1 MDGISMSNESLWSI
15 LSGTSVV
22 YSNTIVG
29 KQLEEG
35 KDKFSKGILYYAKS
49 SDDDK
54 GKTSKTSSTG
64 SSAQKD
70 FLSKIMKLI
79 DVSEP
84 VAEELLYSYLVSEF
98 RGTSRSLSALLSSE
112 RHQQALLVS
121 VWRFYHTERLY
132 LLMGLRQIIA
142 RHADTDH
149 PYKPLFAKFLNY
161 VIDKDGRL
169 LPSLLDQLEW
179 CVSAQPPS
187 WRHNEALS
195 SPAGRDSWV
204 SSALKEQAEL
214 LQCVL
219 TYCQQRQPLNRS
231 QLLRLVN
238 LFTRHALG
246 HSPPYAQLLT
256 EQHAELLRSV
266 TLLQTTVCLHGMQLG
281 QLADQVRGSPLLE
294 THLLS
299 TEMARAELDAALP
312 LGARPEHGPLLLAWL
327 LVLHVTANG
336 AAGSEGRRAALTR
349 RCRQLNV
356 LGYIRQMLT
365 EAEVFQNR
373 TSMIGKIARATIY
386 NVVDLL
392 LLCFD
397 ATNLGDEKDM
407 VTICAEVLSVP
418 HLAADFWAAD
428 SDSCGLRLLFDDV
441 AARFPAD
448 AAPLLELCAGLARAG
463 VSSLTEVVSYLQRVP
478 CFAEPAAAVPGG
490 SAAVSQGGRLWS
502 LRAPRRPEQRLPQ
515 LLIPAGTEGRLLEG
529 RHHLVSWSV
538 AHSGW
543 QRALIFLDDLHQEGQ
558 LGEQHVQPE
567 TLERAG
573 AVACLLRA
581 AMETGSPDLLRQLRP
596 HIDLLFP
603 ILERHYR
610 WGSPPQSFVHHAA
623 EVLALYARVEPHY
636 VWEHMDRNRL
646 LPRGGAGGDP
656 VLSVEAGRLGELIE
670 AHECVQ
676 RKYPLTQ
683 AFLHLL
689 HNTVQA
695 APDPPPAALVPAVA
709 FVLRDVFPAHVRW
722 QYARR
727 GDETA
732 LGRAC
737 LRLLDALLPLD
748 GPGPLRQMVARALT
762 DGPPAETLLALV
774 VHGEARIVMLLEEQT
789 HWDTGAGLEFIR
801 LIHVALS
808 VLNRLLVLRCRED
821 LPQQQQQ
828 QQQASLLETLLTSQ
842 PVGRGQLRPVLAIA
856 QYLFHRHNPHLPT
869 LAIRLLLRLAKV
881 FPMSLLASFGQDS
894 DVICSVILRRLRA
907 ETEDASLKVAV
918 LDFLAT
924 CVTSQPGLLQR
935 LLGVG
940 TVESE
945 DGTKKKAE
953 QDDEGGFLE
962 ELLAIFEEHRK
973 SERWE
978 SPLLLAAA
986 ALVHAL
992 WLGQCGAALTH
1003 LTASER
1009 FWSDLVAPLLAA
1021 GGARPPPLALSAHLL
1036 RTLALQLYYARKP
1049 DPRLGTLLGKATE
1062 DRGRLLNAWSKLVC
1076 DAAGGLSGDLNSS
1089 LVLLDGGELAGG
1101 SSSEERQE
1109 DGASLLLAWRDWCLV
1124 AATPG
1129 SSVSIS
1135 AESQQCLL
1143 IDLLTSLEHQ
1153 LSSGAGRPRLV
1164 NILAELVMMLTARWN
1179 QRCGDAQL
1187 RERVWSLLEA
1197 CSGQFD
1203 ELPVRA
1209 RCAILTTALRTQ
1221 QHGRAAADSDAAGCV
1236 RCLPPCCDMLER
1248 ALVQCEPAEAAAGS
1262 ERLAGLAAL
1271 LLRRLLVAPAARRL
1285 LTGRPTLTAVL
1296 SALGRRLRQGRQPRL
1311 CQHLL
1316 QAALAAVSEERAAM
1330 EAVGLGLAG
1339 ELGLPL
1345 AELRHRLGTDV
1356 SDDWRA
1362 VWVLTIHLWTHLLR
1376 SQRHFFVTDAIDFA
1390 AVHCATLC
1398 ASISQ
1403 LRTRLQPS
1411 DLEETEAA
1419 VSFVAGLMSF
1429 SAQWRQRHRHSYD
1442 TLLSWLKGCVGVC
1455 FWYLCR
1461 GRIVALLLERP
1472 HTLADREELHR
1483 VRRLSSTEPEPE
1495 RPPPQVTAVQ
1505 NRLVRLSSVCLVA
1518 LHALSPP
1525 LAPLVTEDGLHL
1537 DAWEPLVGTS
1547 FASPTLDK
1555 PGPPPLT
1562 FGTLLAG
1569 VNVCVRPLT
1578 KSDRSSPVVG
1588 EARLERRPLL
1598 ALLHQTL
1605 VLVLEQAALLQLRP
1619 PPDAAEHPLNLG
1631 HLREEVKSFLDSL
1644 KRDQRRSLSHSPSAR
1659 QHHESGGADEAR
1671 FLELVQH
1678 LVNSVLKG

>member
-54 GKTSKTSSTG
+54 GKTPKTSSAG

-79 DVSEP
+79 
-84 VAEELLYSYLVSEF
+84 
-98 RGTSRSLSALLSSE
+98 

-149 PYKPLFAKFLNY
+149 PYK
-161 VIDKDGRL
+161 
-169 LPSLLDQLEW
+169 LEW

-219 TYCQQRQPLNRS
+219 TYCQQRQPLSRS

-281 QLADQVRGSPLLE
+281 QLADQVRGSLSLE

-299 TEMARAELDAALP
+299 TEAARAELDAALP

-428 SDSCGLRLLFDDV
+428 SDSSGLRLLFDDV

-463 VSSLTEVVSYLQRVP
+463 CSSLTEVVSYLQRVP

-543 QRALIFLDDLHQEGQ
+543 QRALIFLDDLQQEGQ

-695 APDPPPAALVPAVA
+695 APAPPPAALVPAVA

-828 QQQASLLETLLTSQ
+828 QQASLLETLLTSQ

-935 LLGVG
+935 LLG
-940 TVESE
+940 
-945 DGTKKKAE
+945 
-953 QDDEGGFLE
+953 
-962 ELLAIFEEHRK
+962 
-973 SERWE
+973 RW
-978 SPLLLAAA
+978 
-986 ALVHAL
+986 
-992 WLGQCGAALTH
+992 
-1003 LTASER
+1003 
-1009 FWSDLVAPLLAA
+1009 
-1021 GGARPPPLALSAHLL
+1021 
-1036 RTLALQLYYARKP
+1036 
-1049 DPRLGTLLGKATE
+1049 
-1062 DRGRLLNAWSKLVC
+1062 
-1076 DAAGGLSGDLNSS
+1076 
-1089 LVLLDGGELAGG
+1089 
-1101 SSSEERQE
+1101 
-1109 DGASLLLAWRDWCLV
+1109 
-1124 AATPG
+1124 
-1129 SSVSIS
+1129 
-1135 AESQQCLL
+1135 
-1143 IDLLTSLEHQ
+1143 
-1153 LSSGAGRPRLV
+1153 
-1164 NILAELVMMLTARWN
+1164 
-1179 QRCGDAQL
+1179 
-1187 RERVWSLLEA
+1187 
-1197 CSGQFD
+1197 
-1203 ELPVRA
+1203 
-1209 RCAILTTALRTQ
+1209 
-1221 QHGRAAADSDAAGCV
+1221 QH
-1236 RCLPPCCDMLER
+1236 
-1248 ALVQCEPAEAAAGS
+1248 
-1262 ERLAGLAAL
+1262 
-1271 LLRRLLVAPAARRL
+1271 
-1285 LTGRPTLTAVL
+1285 
-1296 SALGRRLRQGRQPRL
+1296 
-1311 CQHLL
+1311 
-1316 QAALAAVSEERAAM
+1316 
-1330 EAVGLGLAG
+1330 
-1339 ELGLPL
+1339 
-1345 AELRHRLGTDV
+1345 
-1356 SDDWRA
+1356 
-1362 VWVLTIHLWTHLLR
+1362 
-1376 SQRHFFVTDAIDFA
+1376 
-1390 AVHCATLC
+1390 
-1398 ASISQ
+1398 
-1403 LRTRLQPS
+1403 
-1411 DLEETEAA
+1411 
-1419 VSFVAGLMSF
+1419 
-1429 SAQWRQRHRHSYD
+1429 
-1442 TLLSWLKGCVGVC
+1442 
-1455 FWYLCR
+1455 
-1461 GRIVALLLERP
+1461 
-1472 HTLADREELHR
+1472 
-1483 VRRLSSTEPEPE
+1483 
-1495 RPPPQVTAVQ
+1495 
-1505 NRLVRLSSVCLVA
+1505 
-1518 LHALSPP
+1518 
-1525 LAPLVTEDGLHL
+1525 
-1537 DAWEPLVGTS
+1537 
-1547 FASPTLDK
+1547 
-1555 PGPPPLT
+1555 
-1562 FGTLLAG
+1562 
-1569 VNVCVRPLT
+1569 
-1578 KSDRSSPVVG
+1578 
-1588 EARLERRPLL
+1588 
-1598 ALLHQTL
+1598 
-1605 VLVLEQAALLQLRP
+1605 
-1619 PPDAAEHPLNLG
+1619 
-1631 HLREEVKSFLDSL
+1631 
-1644 KRDQRRSLSHSPSAR
+1644 
-1659 QHHESGGADEAR
+1659 
-1671 FLELVQH
+1671 
-1678 LVNSVLKG
+1678 